1 MLYFQ
6 NEKYIFWLYLQRT
19 CYMGLISGSPKS
31 CWLLA
36 TAQWEQVK
44 RSLQSAPL
52 HVMQISGN
60 DPFTFREGL
69 ANFNEHDITSL
80 FSVISGHFLL
90 GGNPDVENFNFDP
103 SHVCPEPACG
113 KKFNS
118 ATVLEKHRKDLL
130 LSLVSFSSTSYL
142 TLFAQEPQPQ
152 SHKAAAGLA
161 LQRV

>member
-1 MLYFQ
+1 M
-6 NEKYIFWLYLQRT
+6 NMEH
-19 CYMGLISGSPKS
+19 GLNFRFSKK
-31 CWLLA
+31 LLVIGNS
-36 TAQWEQVK
+36 TAKTGKKIPPVC
-44 RSLQSAPL
+44 PL
-52 HVMQISGN
+52 TDMQISGN

-90 GGNPDVENFNFDP
+90 GGSPDVENFNFDP

-118 ATVLEKHRKDLL
+118 ATVLEKHRKELLL
-130 LSLVSFSSTSYL
+130 LSLVSISSISYL
-142 TLFAQEPQPQ
+142 ILIVQEPQPQ

-161 LQRV
+161 LQ

>member
-1 MLYFQ
+1 MNMALKFYFRFSKKLLVIG
-6 NEKYIFWLYLQRT
+6 NSTVRT
-19 CYMGLISGSPKS
+19 GKKIPPVC
-31 CWLLA
+31 
-36 TAQWEQVK
+36 
-44 RSLQSAPL
+44 PL
-52 HVMQISGN
+52 HDMQISGN

-90 GGNPDVENFNFDP
+90 GGSPDVENFNFDP

-118 ATVLEKHRKDLL
+118 ATVLEKHRKELL
-130 LSLVSFSSTSYL
+130 LLFPVSISSTSYL
-142 TLFAQEPQPQ
+142 KLFVQEPQPQ

-161 LQRV
+161 LQ

>member
-1 MLYFQ
+1 MNMVHGFNFRFSKKLLVIG
-6 NEKYIFWLYLQRT
+6 NSTART
-19 CYMGLISGSPKS
+19 GKKIPP
-31 CWLLA
+31 
-36 TAQWEQVK
+36 V
-44 RSLQSAPL
+44 RPL
-52 HVMQISGN
+52 CDMQISGN
-60 DPFTFREGL
+60 DPFTLREGL

-142 TLFAQEPQPQ
+142 TLFVQEPQSQ

-161 LQRV
+161 LQ

>member
-1 MLYFQ
+1 MNMIIYGFNFRFSKKLLVIG
-6 NEKYIFWLYLQRT
+6 NSTARTGKIPPVCPLQ
-19 CYMGLISGSPKS
+19 K
-31 CWLLA
+31 
-36 TAQWEQVK
+36 
-44 RSLQSAPL
+44 
-52 HVMQISGN
+52 MQILGN

-90 GGNPDVENFNFDP
+90 GGSPDVENFNFEP

-118 ATVLEKHRKDLL
+118 ATVLEKHRKEFLL
-130 LSLVSFSSTSYL
+130 LSLVSISSTSYL

-161 LQRV
+161 LQ